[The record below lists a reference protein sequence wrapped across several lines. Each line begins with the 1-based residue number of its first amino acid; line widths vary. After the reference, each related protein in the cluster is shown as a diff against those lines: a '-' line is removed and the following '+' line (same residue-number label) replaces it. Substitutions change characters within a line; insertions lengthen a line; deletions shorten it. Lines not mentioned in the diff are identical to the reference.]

1 MAGGSALG
9 YGLPERE
16 TCCMLPLISFRI
28 LALCKKR
35 TFHFIPAICK
45 DCTDS
50 KHRLRL
56 LSFFFIPERKTC
68 CILPLISFCIL
79 ADINL
84 QLTVFPH
91 YCLLCTP
98 YMFYLSIMLFLIPT
112 KKNLS
117 EWRIYETPPRH
128 LHAQFS
134 NLFLII
140 FLLQNVSFFTVL
152 FAYLLKKTPEAYDFC
167 IRFRSFLR

>member
-1 MAGGSALG
+1 MAGGSDLG
-9 YGLPERE
+9 YGL
-16 TCCMLPLISFRI
+16 
-28 LALCKKR
+28 
-35 TFHFIPAICK
+35 
-45 DCTDS
+45 
-50 KHRLRL
+50 
-56 LSFFFIPERKTC
+56 PERKTC

-84 QLTVFPH
+84 QLTVFSS
-91 YCLLCTP
+91 LLSFMYP
-98 YMFYLSIMLFLIPT
+98 LYMFYLSIMLFLIPT

-152 FAYLLKKTPEAYDFC
+152 FAYLLKNSGSIWFLHTLPEFSKVRNENYLLVFSRFHMAGDFFFLLMPVLPV
-167 IRFRSFLR
+167 RFLWACGSD